1 MEVWPSAFKVLV
13 VVTMCWEGFLLCWC
27 SSFPY
32 RINLNAVYNV
42 QFLHVCNSCM
52 MISTYSSG
60 ISLGTINDKR
70 IKYKTKWREGG
81 RAHRIVHRLPIC
93 ILVTQLQVT
102 YQFMTKMMVRL
113 EYKFPIPL
121 IFFLCSTYLQ
131 CIVYCLQACPSPSSI
146 SSHEK
151 SKRKRDRQEMDGE
164 IGNVIDAERPIKK
177 IYIKPIEPPN
187 R

>member
-32 RINLNAVYNV
+32 RTNLNAVYNV
-42 QFLHVCNSCM
+42 RVLHVCNSCM

-60 ISLGTINDKR
+60 ISLGTLNDKR
-70 IKYKTKWREGG
+70 IKYKSMWREGG

-93 ILVTQLQVT
+93 ILVIQLQVT
-102 YQFMTKMMVRL
+102 CQFVTKMMVRL

-121 IFFLCSTYLQ
+121 IFCVVPIYNALCTVCRPVHRLRQSVAMKNQRGKET
-131 CIVYCLQACPSPSSI
+131 
-146 SSHEK
+146 
-151 SKRKRDRQEMDGE
+151 DRRWM
-164 IGNVIDAERPIKK
+164 ERLAM
-177 IYIKPIEPPN
+177 
-187 R
+187 